1 MILSNMNFPL
11 ALSCM
16 QGEAGK
22 IEKRWLWEGGGGRGV
37 LVRVCVAGKR
47 SGYKS
52 NKCSLYNILEIEKG
66 KKKRIK
72 TNHIP
77 SKSKVT
83 VVNILVF
90 SLSCFSPCFC

>member
-1 MILSNMNFPL
+1 
-11 ALSCM
+11 M

-22 IEKRWLWEGGGGRGV
+22 IEKRWLRGAGG
-37 LVRVCVAGKR
+37 VRLCVCMAGKR

-72 TNHIP
+72 KPTTFLANQR
-77 SKSKVT
+77 
-83 VVNILVF
+83 
-90 SLSCFSPCFC
+90 